1 LPPTSVRA
9 LNNGLAG
16 DATPCQI
23 YLDAQTTSLPIRSV
37 VVAGGGRSRKERV
50 TPSSF
55 RSFQASSSLS
65 ALGIGSDREEGKS
78 FMAVLV
84 LNSSLQP
91 LSVIPERRLIVLLSK
106 QKVTFVDDSVRQLIE
121 ESIQA
126 RRLELERPVIVQLLA
141 NVRIPRIALQPTRS
155 NILLRDEESCQ
166 YCGKRSRE
174 LTLDHVVPRSRGGQS
189 TWENL
194 VASCKACNGKK
205 GNRLPKEVNMRLL
218 RQPRPLTQEYAG
230 FFLLRYPKLRE
241 AYEEFL
247 LSAQRGISHG
257 LSA

>member
-1 LPPTSVRA
+1 
-9 LNNGLAG
+9 
-16 DATPCQI
+16 
-23 YLDAQTTSLPIRSV
+23 
-37 VVAGGGRSRKERV
+37 
-50 TPSSF
+50 
-55 RSFQASSSLS
+55 
-65 ALGIGSDREEGKS
+65 
-78 FMAVLV
+78 MAVLV

-106 QKVTFVDDSVRQLIE
+106 QKVTFVDNNVRQLIE

-141 NVRIPRIALQPTRS
+141 NVRIPRMALQPTRS
-155 NILLRDEESCQ
+155 NILLRDEETCQ
-166 YCGKRSRE
+166 YCGKRSRD
-174 LTLDHVVPRSRGGQS
+174 LTLDHVIPRSRGGQS

-194 VASCKACNGKK
+194 VASCKVCNGKK
-205 GNRLPKEVNMRLL
+205 GNRLLKDVNMRLL
-218 RQPRPLTQEYAG
+218 RQPHPLKQEYAG

-247 LSAQRGISHG
+247 LSAQIGRSRS